1 MPMKE
6 KTTQFSIKS
15 QQEVS
20 HTSIPQPSK
29 KTLDFIRQ
37 FARAYQVLPQLN
49 PALGGIVA
57 N

>member
-6 KTTQFSIKS
+6 KTTQFSTKS

-37 FARAYQVLPQLN
+37 FARAYQVLPQLS